1 MGKNLSKIPLPH
13 IRGFFGD
20 LKPLGVCLAVCN
32 NNANEI
38 EIWVMKE
45 YKVES
50 TWTRHVIVLPSVRL
64 TSTPHSF
71 TKGGKL
77 IATNDSGHVKFND
90 KG

>member
-1 MGKNLSKIPLPH
+1 
-13 IRGFFGD
+13 
-20 LKPLGVCLAVCN
+20 
-32 NNANEI
+32 
-38 EIWVMKE
+38 MKE

-77 IATNDSGHVKFND
+77 IATNDSGHVKFNTKD
-90 KG
+90 NLAVFTETLLSLPDDFVEARKDETSGSRQEE